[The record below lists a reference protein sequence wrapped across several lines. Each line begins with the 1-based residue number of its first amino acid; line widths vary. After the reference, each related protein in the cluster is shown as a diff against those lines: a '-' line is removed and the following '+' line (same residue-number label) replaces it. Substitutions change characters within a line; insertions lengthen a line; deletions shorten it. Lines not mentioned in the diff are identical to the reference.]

1 MMKKLFPL
9 LLALVLCLTACG
21 GPSKAQLQ
29 KLTEAYQQVSE
40 LYNSTAVTAQENGW
54 EADAQTMTDLQT
66 IAAAL
71 EPVGLAL
78 NGDMASLEG
87 ADFDA
92 LPGVLLEFLP
102 SLQELSQKVSAP
114 YEGDGAGVVTDEA
127 LKPLAEAYNQVAP
140 LYNEAY
146 DAAEANGWL
155 NDEQTAA
162 EIEAMNDTLSY
173 IASGLTEDPAKLENA
188 DIPALVEQLE
198 QLSPAF
204 QELLER
210 VSVPYGE

>member
-92 LPGVLLEFLP
+92 LP